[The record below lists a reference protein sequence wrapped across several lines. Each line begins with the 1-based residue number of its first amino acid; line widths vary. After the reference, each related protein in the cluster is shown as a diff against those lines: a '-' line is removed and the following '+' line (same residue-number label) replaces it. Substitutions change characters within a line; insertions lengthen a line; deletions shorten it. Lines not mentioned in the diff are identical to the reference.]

1 VALKIIKPGMDTR
14 QIAARFEAERQAL
27 AMMDHPNIARVLDA
41 GTTHTGRSYFVMEL
55 VQGVPITSYCDAH
68 CLSVAERLTLFA
80 DVCQAVQHA
89 HQKGIIHRDL
99 KPSNVLIGECD
110 GRPVPKVIDFG
121 VAKAIG
127 GQLSEMTNVT
137 GVGQII
143 GTFEYMSPEQA
154 RFNQLDVDTRSDVYS
169 LGVLMYELLT
179 GTTPFTQQERETVAF
194 EETLRIIREDEPLP
208 PSARLDSNA
217 KSSRVAANRNL
228 EPARLRRVVRG
239 EIDWIVM
246 KALEKDRNRR
256 YETASALAGDVVHYL
271 NDEPVTAG
279 PPSRLYRA
287 GKFVRRNRAAA
298 VATAAVLVG
307 LVAGIVGTTIGMV
320 SQSRQAA
327 IAKRERAAI
336 ELNLAHALQSQDRIE
351 ESTVLYQKALAN
363 HAFSDTPAERQEAAR
378 IRLQL
383 GQSILRQG
391 RIEEAERILREAVAD
406 SRAAYP
412 PGDRN
417 IAYALDELALLLR
430 DNLRRFADAELVFRE
445 ALDIHCK
452 AKPPDHI
459 EIGKNLIYLGDVL
472 CLQDKYAEAEPCL
485 RDAVAEYE
493 LALPPDSGPLAT
505 ARIEYA
511 FILIRLKR
519 MPEAEA
525 LMLAAEPVLRDHP
538 PWRLFSAASL
548 ASLYARWDAAEPGKG
563 YGAKAH
569 QWNVK
574 ILDRYLAKGSTA
586 DQSESK

>member
-1 VALKIIKPGMDTR
+1 
-14 QIAARFEAERQAL
+14 
-27 AMMDHPNIARVLDA
+27 
-41 GTTHTGRSYFVMEL
+41 
-55 VQGVPITSYCDAH
+55 
-68 CLSVAERLTLFA
+68 
-80 DVCQAVQHA
+80 
-89 HQKGIIHRDL
+89 
-99 KPSNVLIGECD
+99 
-110 GRPVPKVIDFG
+110 
-121 VAKAIG
+121 
-127 GQLSEMTNVT
+127 
-137 GVGQII
+137 
-143 GTFEYMSPEQA
+143 
-154 RFNQLDVDTRSDVYS
+154 
-169 LGVLMYELLT
+169 
-179 GTTPFTQQERETVAF
+179 
-194 EETLRIIREDEPLP
+194 
-208 PSARLDSNA
+208 
-217 KSSRVAANRNL
+217 
-228 EPARLRRVVRG
+228 
-239 EIDWIVM
+239 
-246 KALEKDRNRR
+246 
-256 YETASALAGDVVHYL
+256 
-271 NDEPVTAG
+271 
-279 PPSRLYRA
+279 
-287 GKFVRRNRAAA
+287 VRRNRAAA

-430 DNLRRFADAELVFRE
+430 DNLRRFSDAELVFRE